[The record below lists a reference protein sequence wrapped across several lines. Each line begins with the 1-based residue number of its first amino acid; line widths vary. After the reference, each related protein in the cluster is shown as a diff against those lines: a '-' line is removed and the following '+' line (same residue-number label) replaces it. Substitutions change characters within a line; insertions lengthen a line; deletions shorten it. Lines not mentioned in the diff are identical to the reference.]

1 MLPRL
6 IEQIFYLRRGEVERD
21 SEKVSETEF

>member
-6 IEQIFYLRRGEVERD
+6 IEQIFDLRRGEVERD
-21 SEKVSETEF
+21 YEKVSETEF